1 MDIAAIKAVGIKSSK
16 KIFLCK
22 KSFFLSLIWRI
33 ENANIKY
40 QMQSSAIFPL
50 FYLPPVSY
58 FSGLKDFDYN
68 FLLEKEEHF
77 PKQTY
82 RNRARIYSPNGH
94 LDLIIPVIRGANVH
108 TKMKDVK
115 ISNDFNWQRLHWKSF
130 ESCYR
135 NSAYF
140 EFYEDEFSR
149 FYHQKFE
156 YLFDYNLELLQWLFK
171 QLKKE
176 PTIGF
181 TTEYIKEID
190 PALDFRAKIHF
201 KNAVNTDDFK
211 PYFQV
216 FDDREGFKP
225 NLSIVDL
232 LFNQGPQ
239 TKSYL

>member
-1 MDIAAIKAVGIKSSK
+1 
-16 KIFLCK
+16 
-22 KSFFLSLIWRI
+22 
-33 ENANIKY
+33 
-40 QMQSSAIFPL
+40 MQSSAIFPL
-50 FYLPPVSY
+50 FYLPPVGY

-68 FLLEKEEHF
+68 FLLEREEHF

-82 RNRARIYSPNGH
+82 RNRTRIYSPNGH
-94 LDLIIPVIRGANVH
+94 LDLIIPVIKGAKVH
-108 TKMKDVK
+108 TKVKDVK

-140 EFYEDEFSR
+140 EFYEDEFSH
-149 FYHQKFE
+149 FYHTRFD
-156 YLFDYNLELLQWLFK
+156 YLFDFNLQLLEWLLK

-176 PTIGF
+176 AVIGF
-181 TTEYIKEID
+181 TSEYVKEID
-190 PALDFRAKIHF
+190 PALDYRTKLHF
-201 KNAVNTDDFK
+201 KYAINESDFK

-216 FDDREGFKP
+216 FDDRGGFKP

>member
-1 MDIAAIKAVGIKSSK
+1 
-16 KIFLCK
+16 
-22 KSFFLSLIWRI
+22 
-33 ENANIKY
+33 
-40 QMQSSAIFPL
+40 MQSSAIFPL
-50 FYLPPVSY
+50 FYLPPVGY
-58 FSGLKDFDYN
+58 FSGLKAFDYN

-82 RNRARIYSPNGH
+82 RNRTRIYSPNGH
-94 LDLIIPVIRGANVH
+94 LDLIIPVIRGAKVH
-108 TKMKDVK
+108 TKVKDVK

-135 NSAYF
+135 NAAYF
-140 EFYEDEFSR
+140 EFYEDEFAH
-149 FYHQKFE
+149 FYHTKFE
-156 YLFDYNLELLQWLFK
+156 YLFDYNLQLLEWLFK

-176 PTIGF
+176 PAIGF

-190 PALDFRAKIHF
+190 PALDYRTKIHF
-201 KNAVNTDDFK
+201 KNPIAEADFK

-239 TKSYL
+239 TKAYL

>member
-1 MDIAAIKAVGIKSSK
+1 
-16 KIFLCK
+16 
-22 KSFFLSLIWRI
+22 
-33 ENANIKY
+33 
-40 QMQSSAIFPL
+40 MQSSAIFPL
-50 FYLPPVSY
+50 FYLPPVGY

-82 RNRARIYSPNGH
+82 RNRTSIYSPNGQ
-94 LDLIIPVIRGANVH
+94 LDLIIPVIRGSKVH
-108 TKMKDVK
+108 TKIKDVK

-140 EFYEDEFSR
+140 EFYEDEFAH
-149 FYHQKFE
+149 FYHKKFD
-156 YLFDYNLELLQWLFK
+156 YLFDYNLLLLEWLIK

-176 PTIGF
+176 ATIGF

-190 PALDFRAKIHF
+190 PALDFRSKLHF
-201 KNAVNTDDFK
+201 KNPINESDYK

>member
-1 MDIAAIKAVGIKSSK
+1 
-16 KIFLCK
+16 
-22 KSFFLSLIWRI
+22 
-33 ENANIKY
+33 
-40 QMQSSAIFPL
+40 MQSSAIFPL

-58 FSGLKDFDYN
+58 FSGLKAVNYD
-68 FLLEKEEHF
+68 FLLEREEHF

-82 RNRARIYSPNGH
+82 RNRARIYSPNGD
-94 LDLIIPVIRGANVH
+94 LDLIIPVIRGSKVH
-108 TKMKDVK
+108 TKIKDVK

-140 EFYEDEFSR
+140 EFYEDEFAH

-156 YLFDYNLELLQWLFK
+156 FLFDYNLELMNWLFK
-171 QLKKE
+171 QLKKDVE
-176 PTIGF
+176 LQF
-181 TTEYIKEID
+181 TSEYHDGIAPE
-190 PALDFRAKIHF
+190 LDYRSKIHF
-201 KNAVNTDDFK
+201 KKPVVDQVQL

-216 FDDREGFKP
+216 FDDRFGFKP

-239 TKSYL
+239 AKSYI

>member
-1 MDIAAIKAVGIKSSK
+1 
-16 KIFLCK
+16 
-22 KSFFLSLIWRI
+22 
-33 ENANIKY
+33 
-40 QMQSSAIFPL
+40 MQSSAIFPL
-50 FYLPPVSY
+50 FYLPPVGY
-58 FSGLKDFDYN
+58 FSGLKEFDYN

-82 RNRARIYSPNGH
+82 RNRTRIYSPNGH
-94 LDLIIPVIRGANVH
+94 LDLIIPVVKGSKVH
-108 TKMKDVK
+108 TKVKDVK

-135 NSAYF
+135 NAAYF
-140 EFYEDEFSR
+140 EFYEDEFAH
-149 FYHQKFE
+149 FYHTRFD
-156 YLFDYNLELLQWLFK
+156 YLFDYNLQLLEWLFK

-176 PTIGF
+176 VSINF

-190 PALDFRAKIHF
+190 PALDFRNKIHF
-201 KNAVNTDDFK
+201 KTPINEGDFK

>member
-1 MDIAAIKAVGIKSSK
+1 
-16 KIFLCK
+16 
-22 KSFFLSLIWRI
+22 
-33 ENANIKY
+33 
-40 QMQSSAIFPL
+40 MQSSAIFPL
-50 FYLPPVSY
+50 FYLPPVGY

-94 LDLIIPVIRGANVH
+94 LDLIIPVIKGSKVH
-108 TKMKDVK
+108 TKIKDVK

-135 NSAYF
+135 NAAYF
-140 EFYEDEFSR
+140 EFYEDEFSH
-149 FYHQKFE
+149 FYHTKFE
-156 YLFDYNLELLQWLFK
+156 YLFDYNLQLLEWLFK

-176 PTIGF
+176 PSFGF
-181 TTEYIKEID
+181 TTEYIKEVD
-190 PALDFRAKIHF
+190 PALDFRSKIHF
-201 KNAVNTDDFK
+201 KQPTTAAEFK